1 MKNRTG
7 SLVRFAVLGCALLS
21 GGCGVDAFREGATNG
36 VREGVSELVSF
47 FFTGFL
53 SLLQTGG

>member
-7 SLVRFAVLGCALLS
+7 SWIRFVVLGCVLLS
-21 GGCGVDAFREGATNG
+21 GGCGVDAFREGATDG
-36 VREGVSELVSF
+36 VRDGLSGLVSF

-53 SLLQTGG
+53 SLVQGSG